1 MHNQGKVLFNKL
13 KKEELMEWLLIGGV
27 IALAYYLNQ

>member
-1 MHNQGKVLFNKL
+1 
-13 KKEELMEWLLIGGV
+13 MEWVILASV

>member
-1 MHNQGKVLFNKL
+1 
-13 KKEELMEWLLIGGV
+13 MEWAILAGV